1 MWYADDDA
9 LESIAIGAGILGTG
23 GGGNPYTGKLR
34 TKQVLKKNGPMGVI
48 PLDDVEDDARVV
60 CVGGIG
66 ATTVGVEKIRG
77 LESYHA
83 LRAIEAYSKS
93 QATALISN
101 EIGGS
106 NSFEAMIAA
115 SSAGLNVVDGD
126 GMGRAFPELQMKTFF
141 IYGAPYVP
149 MSLCDEKGNVMY
161 ITEAFNAKW
170 VERLARAATVQMGC
184 VAAYAVTPMSGAQVK
199 RSAVPGTLS
208 LTRRIGD
215 AVREARREHRDPV
228 AAILETHAGKVLF
241 QGKISDVERRTT
253 GGFARGHVSMEGL
266 DEFSGERLEIEFQNE
281 NLVARQDGE
290 VLAIVPDLICI
301 VEAETAEPITTEM
314 LRYGF
319 RVKVLGFP
327 APEQLTTPEALAVV
341 GPHAFGYDLKFSPI
355 SI

>member
-1 MWYADDDA
+1 MWYVDVDA
-9 LESIAIGAGILGTG
+9 VESIAIGAGILGTG

-34 TKQVLKKNGPMGVI
+34 TKQALEKNGPMGVI
-48 PLDDVEDDARVV
+48 PLDEVVEDARIV
-60 CVGGIG
+60 CLGAIG
-66 ATTVGVEKIRG
+66 APTVLVEKLQG

-83 LRAIEAYSKS
+83 LRAIEAYSET

-101 EIGGS
+101 EIGGC

-115 SSAGLNVVDGD
+115 SYAGLNVVDGD

-149 MSLCDEKGNVMY
+149 ISLCDEKGNVVY

-184 VAAYAVTPMSGAQVK
+184 VAAYAMSPMSGTQV
-199 RSAVPGTLS
+199 RHSAVPGTLS

-215 AVREARREHRDPV
+215 AVLEARREHLDPV
-228 AAILETHAGKVLF
+228 AAILETHPGKVLF
-241 QGKISDVERRTT
+241 QGKIVDVERRTT
-253 GGFARGHVSMEGL
+253 GGFARGHVSMDGL

-301 VEAETAEPITTEM
+301 VETETGEPITTEM

-341 GPHAFGYDLKFSPI
+341 GPHAFGYDLRFSPI